1 MGDIHVCLKE
11 HQWGV
16 TEEKLDNIEKSQL
29 KIEEALLKNGLITT
43 VARNTEKLKFI
54 YALIFVVVGAAG
66 IKQAFALLF

>member
-43 VARNTEKLKFI
+43 VARNTENLNRGG
-54 YALIFVVVGAAG
+54 YNGRTSNG
-66 IKQAFALLF
+66 C